1 MNGLE
6 LPAQTGVIFFFPTPS
21 LRKEQMNMSK
31 FYEVSKVLDKHTDAH
46 GHFQY
51 LVRWRGYGKNY
62 DSWVD
67 ETDTN
72 ERLKQAF
79 RTRHQGTPGLLQTL
93 AVLVAEKLNMTKPP
107 TTSIVRRAS
116 VTMPMDAETFKEL
129 FAGLPSALNLLQAT
143 KFSAPIHKLDTIMPA
158 GWSLNTFKT
167 SMTCRL
173 NPSKPVEIALLEC
186 KKVFF
191 DHSGCLRCQGGN
203 GAPVACKDM
212 VRKVVFGS
220 TLLKVSFYHERNKK
234 AERKP
239 KERTRLTWAKPRSVA
254 K

>member
-1 MNGLE
+1 M
-6 LPAQTGVIFFFPTPS
+6 T
-21 LRKEQMNMSK
+21 K
-31 FYEVSKVLDKHTDAH
+31 FCEVSKVLDKRTDAY
-46 GHFQY
+46 GCVQY
-51 LVRWRGYGKNY
+51 LVRWRGYGKKY

-72 ERLKQAF
+72 ERLKQVF

-93 AVLVAEKLNMTKPP
+93 AVLVAEKLNMKKPP

-129 FAGLPSALNLLQAT
+129 FGGLPSAPNLLRAT
-143 KFSAPIHKLDTIMPA
+143 KFSVPIHELDAIMPS

-167 SMTCRL
+167 STTCRL
-173 NPSKPVEIALLEC
+173 QPGKPVEIALLER

-191 DHSGCLRCQGGN
+191 DHSGCSRCQGGN
-203 GAPVACKDM
+203 GAPVACKDV

-220 TLLKVSFYHERNKK
+220 TLLKFSFYRERNKQ

-239 KERTRLTWAKPRSVA
+239 KERTKLTWAKPRSVA